1 MRRRRRQ
8 PLGTGY
14 AILRDDGTWYAA
26 GDSVKTF
33 WRDRV
38 RESAIFDAEATA
50 AEIIDRKLTT
60 MLPLATFEIV
70 PVDRD
75 AVFGRG

>member
-1 MRRRRRQ
+1 MRRRR

-26 GDSVKTF
+26 SDSVKTF
-33 WRDRV
+33 WRDKV
-38 RESAIFDAEATA
+38 REAAIFDLEATA
-50 AEIIDRKLTT
+50 AATIDERLSL
-60 MLPLATFEIV
+60 MHPHSIFEIV

-75 AVFGRG
+75 RVFGRG